1 MVPVAPAE
9 SLSVELTGRGDPVV
23 LIPGLFGSAFGFR
36 KLVPLLVTAGYR
48 TIVIEPLGVG
58 ASGRPEKANYSLTAQ
73 ADRIAAVLD
82 SLHVRRALVL
92 AHSIGGS
99 EAFRLAYRRPDLV
112 RALLSIEGG
121 PTERAITPA
130 FKRALRLA
138 PWIKLLGGIRLIR
151 RKIRGM
157 LMDSSGDASWV
168 TDSVV
173 LGYTAAAGRDLDA
186 TLKAYL
192 AMANAR
198 EPELLAPHLPQV
210 RCPVRL
216 MVGGARRV
224 TTGWRRRRRLEELF
238 RAGRYDIVHVHGGL
252 APTLGLAAPFA
263 AWRVGIPVVA
273 TFHSW
278 FRRSIA
284 CRVFRRP
291 LQRILDRHAATIA
304 VSSPVVD
311 ANARYFRAQWDIIPN
326 GVDTTFFRP
335 NGRAPTDALTEG
347 P

>member
-1 MVPVAPAE
+1 MWLLALFLLTDSTAVSQSLMVPVAPAE

-138 PWIKLLGGIRLIR
+138 PWIKLFGGIRLIR

-216 MVGGARRV
+216 MVGGARHDGDVGAREV
-224 TTGWRRRRRLEELF
+224 QLLE
-238 RAGRYDIVHVHGGL
+238 R
-252 APTLGLAAPFA
+252 TLPAFVLDSVPAVGHFIQEEEPGAVLAA
-263 AWRVGIPVVA
+263 VA
-273 TFHSW
+273 RLKTSVT
-278 FRRSIA
+278 A
-284 CRVFRRP
+284 G
-291 LQRILDRHAATIA
+291 HATG
-304 VSSPVVD
+304 S
-311 ANARYFRAQWDIIPN
+311 Q
-326 GVDTTFFRP
+326 
-335 NGRAPTDALTEG
+335 
-347 P
+347 

>member
-1 MVPVAPAE
+1 MWLLALFLLTDSTAVPQSLMVAVAPAE

-138 PWIKLLGGIRLIR
+138 PWIKLFGGIRLIR

-216 MVGGARRV
+216 MVGGARHDGDVAAREV
-224 TTGWRRRRRLEELF
+224 QLLERTLPAF
-238 RAGRYDIVHVHGGL
+238 VLDSVPAAGHFIQEEEPGAV
-252 APTLGLAAPFA
+252 LAA
-263 AWRVGIPVVA
+263 VA
-273 TFHSW
+273 RLKTSVT
-278 FRRSIA
+278 A
-284 CRVFRRP
+284 G
-291 LQRILDRHAATIA
+291 HATG
-304 VSSPVVD
+304 S
-311 ANARYFRAQWDIIPN
+311 Q
-326 GVDTTFFRP
+326 
-335 NGRAPTDALTEG
+335 
-347 P
+347 

>member
-1 MVPVAPAE
+1 MWLLALLLIPDSGSVSHAFMVPVAPAE
-9 SLSVELTGRGDPVV
+9 SLSVEATGRGDPVV
-23 LIPGLFGSAFGFR
+23 IIPGLFGSAFGFR
-36 KLVPLLVTAGYR
+36 KLVPLLVDAGYR
-48 TIVIEPLGVG
+48 AIVIEPLGVG
-58 ASGRPEKANYSLTAQ
+58 ASARPAKANYSLTSQ

-82 SLHVRRALVL
+82 SLHVRHALVL

-121 PTERAITPA
+121 PTENAITPA

-138 PWIKLLGGIRLIR
+138 PWIKLFGGIRLIR

-168 TDSVV
+168 TDAVV

-198 EPELLAPHLPQV
+198 EPEQLAPHLSQI

-216 MVGGARRV
+216 MVGGARHD
-224 TTGWRRRRRLEELF
+224 G
-238 RAGRYDIVHVHGGL
+238 D
-252 APTLGLAAPFA
+252 
-263 AWRVGIPVVA
+263 VGIREVELLERTLPAFVLDSVPAAGHFIQEEEPGAVLAGVA
-273 TFHSW
+273 RLKASVT
-278 FRRSIA
+278 A
-284 CRVFRRP
+284 A
-291 LQRILDRHAATIA
+291 HAAG
-304 VSSPVVD
+304 S
-311 ANARYFRAQWDIIPN
+311 Q
-326 GVDTTFFRP
+326 
-335 NGRAPTDALTEG
+335 
-347 P
+347 

>member
-1 MVPVAPAE
+1 MWLLALFLLTDSTAVPQSLMVAVAPAE

-216 MVGGARRV
+216 MVGGARHDGDVGAREV
-224 TTGWRRRRRLEELF
+224 QLLERTLPAF
-238 RAGRYDIVHVHGGL
+238 VLDSVPAAGHFIQEEEPGAV
-252 APTLGLAAPFA
+252 LAA
-263 AWRVGIPVVA
+263 VA
-273 TFHSW
+273 RLKTSVT
-278 FRRSIA
+278 A
-284 CRVFRRP
+284 G
-291 LQRILDRHAATIA
+291 HATG
-304 VSSPVVD
+304 S
-311 ANARYFRAQWDIIPN
+311 Q
-326 GVDTTFFRP
+326 
-335 NGRAPTDALTEG
+335 
-347 P
+347 